1 MLEVDESPPQEV
13 APPAVP
19 MAPPR
24 LPPAERVV
32 VRRVR
37 RRHVRR
43 HGSWKVAFAD
53 FATALMALFMVL
65 WLMGSNAETKAAIA
79 EYFSDPDGIPRA
91 DSSPP
96 SADDLARQIQEAML
110 AASEF
115 EGLEDQIEVSVSA
128 EGLRIEL
135 LETDE
140 GTFFENGGSRPTEL
154 GRSTITAIAGQL
166 AAFDSPVVIEGHTD
180 ATPYPAGHNYSNWEL
195 STDRANAARRLLLTG
210 GIPVDRIAEVRGFAA
225 TRLRAAE
232 SPEDAS
238 NRRVSLIA
246 QF

>member
-1 MLEVDESPPQEV
+1 MPEVLDS
-13 APPAVP
+13 APEEPTR
-19 MAPPR
+19 APPR
-24 LPPAERVV
+24 LPPIPPTTII
-32 VRRVR
+32 VRRAR
-37 RRHVRR
+37 RRHVRQ

-79 EYFSDPDGIPRA
+79 DYFSDPDGVPRA
-91 DSSPP
+91 DTSLPSS
-96 SADDLARQIQEAML
+96 DQLARQIQEAML
-110 AASEF
+110 AATEF
-115 EGLEDQIEVSVSA
+115 EGLEDQIEVSLSA

-135 LETDE
+135 LEDDE

-154 GRSTITAIAGQL
+154 GERAIAAIAGQL
-166 AAFDSPVVIEGHTD
+166 AAFDAPVVIEGHTD
-180 ATPYPAGHNYSNWEL
+180 ATPYPAGNNYSNWEL
-195 STDRANAARRLLLTG
+195 STDRANAARRVLLRSGMAAGSVT
-210 GIPVDRIAEVRGFAA
+210 EVRGFAA
-225 TRLRAAE
+225 TRLRSRG